1 MRRIPVNNLA
11 DVLARKDS
19 LKRHFTEAHQTWRD
33 LEAFRRMDVVATEDL
48 VWKGVSQQNR
58 KWTILKSDIAS
69 IDFTTESFLLGDGI
83 TVTAEPKDAANARL
97 GDAANILER
106 LGMSVW
112 EWSNRDR
119 AIPLEM
125 SMVVSAV
132 ERGHLCL
139 QYGWRSWEERGETRE
154 TVEPQQRFNIPGF
167 DELDAP
173 RQRITT
179 EGGPPFFIQVL
190 DPIDCYWQLGKDDRV
205 LEFVHEFRAPYSQ
218 LLALYPELADH
229 PKFKSFGTA
238 ATYDTA
244 LDVVDY
250 WNEHVNAIVINGIE
264 YKAPT
269 EHQYGQCPFVVEL
282 IAPELRRYPNDDSVM
297 YMGRPFSLPVLEHV
311 KALSWADSI
320 SATYMEEIAFA
331 LLQHKG
337 IQTQGARSPYIGVNP
352 ETKEA
357 EFHADYD
364 FSPDARVLPM
374 YDGESLEYL
383 QPPRL
388 VDMLQEFKAARM
400 RDIQL
405 LTYAEGILTGV
416 YNLDISGHSVSQQ
429 KQAAMQRLAPLRT
442 GTARGASRLMTE
454 VFGLFPLEW
463 DRVGPFLVDMLVD
476 GVTQTVPVTRETFA
490 AIKKV
495 VVDFRMKVPIAPEAE
510 MQWMLNAMQM
520 DVFSHRRVMEK
531 SGVEDPNAEMM
542 QIAFEKKSLQTP
554 EGIDALAAERFKQLG
569 YTPPAGPEAMAPAA
583 APAALPAAAPM
594 PAPMPAPAPMPMT
607 DPMMAG
613 GGAGAPAPGGFP
625 PEIMAI
631 IQQLPPE
638 IAEQLM
644 ALPPEQAMALLEQA
658 MNEAGG
664 MNAGPGGGM
673 PVPVGAGPGG
683 PMGPQAGP
691 PPGMVM

>member
-1 MRRIPVNNLA
+1 MRRIPVTTLA

-19 LKRHFTEAHQTWRD
+19 LKRHFTEPHQAWRD
-33 LEAFRRMDVVATEDL
+33 LEAFRRMDADATEDL

-83 TVTAEPKDAANARL
+83 TVTAQPKDASNARL

-112 EWSNRDR
+112 EWANRDR
-119 AIPLEM
+119 TIPLEM

-132 ERGHLCL
+132 ERGHLCI
-139 QYGWRSWEERGETRE
+139 QYGWRSWQERGEARE
-154 TVEPQQRFNIPGF
+154 TVEPEQRFNIPGF

-173 RQRITT
+173 RQRITAQ
-179 EGGPPFFIQVL
+179 GGPPFFIQVL

-218 LLALYPELADH
+218 LLDLYPELADH
-229 PKFKSFGTA
+229 ANFKQFRTA

-244 LDVVDY
+244 MDVVDY

-264 YKAPT
+264 YKKAT
-269 EHQYGQCPFVVEL
+269 EHQYGKCPFIVEL

-297 YMGRPFSLPVLEHV
+297 YLGRPFSLPVLEHV

-337 IQTQGARSPYIGVNP
+337 IQTQGARSPYIRINP

-357 EFHADYD
+357 EFVADYD

-442 GTARGASRLMTE
+442 GTSRGASRLMTE
-454 VFGLFPLEW
+454 VFGMFPLEW

-510 MQWMLNAMQM
+510 MQWQLNAMQM
-520 DVFSHRRVMEK
+520 GVFSKRRVME
-531 SGVEDPNAEMM
+531 SAGVEDPSAEMM
-542 QIAFEKKSLQTP
+542 QIAFERKSMETP

-569 YTPPAGPEAMAPAA
+569 YTPPAGPEQMAPAPQGAMPGAPMVAGPPAAMA
-583 APAALPAAAPM
+583 APPM
-594 PAPMPAPAPMPMT
+594 APAPVGPAGPPMGQMPM
-607 DPMMAG
+607 G
-613 GGAGAPAPGGFP
+613 GPVGPAGAGFP
-625 PEIMAI
+625 PEIMQI

-638 IAEQLM
+638 IQQQLM
-644 ALPPEQAMALLEQA
+644 ALPPEQAMALLEHA

-673 PVPVGAGPGG
+673 PVPVGAG
-683 PMGPQAGP
+683 GP
-691 PPGMVM
+691 PPGMMM